1 MAELLLDKGCSLL
14 EGILLNDFL
23 VRSWI
28 VGVDEDSVNLSL
40 CPEATAEGGQC
51 WSGGAQEGAG
61 GGLWSDSDRE
71 R

>member
-51 WSGGAQEGAG
+51 WSGGAQ
-61 GGLWSDSDRE
+61 
-71 R
+71 